1 MSKSTSAIQIEANR
15 KNAQKSIGPKTPE
28 DKRVVAQNALKHG
41 LFSRYLILHDEDP
54 LEYQALLD
62 GLNAALK
69 PVGALE
75 YSLVERI
82 ALALW
87 RQRRLV
93 RSETAAIELDR
104 QDREIAKSVSNRLG
118 IGAYSDEA
126 IKENDLNGFDQ
137 EQVEWCHSVLAECE
151 ALDPAA
157 LTDLDQLKKDVPL
170 IFEQLSS
177 DAEDHRSIPDY
188 LRAEWGNLRDYFDGL
203 IRYCRTEISKVG
215 HRPMIL
221 ALAEMVRSER
231 AILMSDEKDTLAKY
245 QVMLDNEL
253 YKAMKALR
261 EAQEW
266 RMKSIE
272 AIPEANGFVSENASA
287 EIKLPKVALT

>member
-1 MSKSTSAIQIEANR
+1 MGKSTSAIQIEANR
-15 KNAQKSIGPKTPE
+15 KNAQKSTGPKTPE
-28 DKRVVAQNALKHG
+28 GKLAIGRNALKHG
-41 LFSRYLILHDEDP
+41 LFSRCLILHDEDP
-54 LEYQALLD
+54 LEYQALFD
-62 GLNAALK
+62 DLNAALK

-104 QDREIAKSVSNRLG
+104 QDREIARSVSNELG
-118 IGAYSDEA
+118 VGAYSDKA
-126 IKENDLNGFDQ
+126 IKEDDLKGFDQ
-137 EQVEWCHSVLAECE
+137 GHVEWCRSVLTEYE

-157 LTDLDQLKKDVPL
+157 LTDLNRLKKDAPL
-170 IFEQLSS
+170 IFEQLSR
-177 DAEDHRSIPDY
+177 DAKEDHQSILDY
-188 LRAEWGNLRDYFDGL
+188 LRAEWDTPRDYFVDL
-203 IRYCRTEISKVG
+203 IRYCRNEITKAENQ
-215 HRPMIL
+215 PKIL
-221 ALAEMVRSER
+221 AVAEVVRSKR
-231 AILMSDEKDTLAKY
+231 AILMGDERDILAKY
-245 QVMLDNEL
+245 QVMLDNDL

-272 AIPEANGFVSENASA
+272 AVAADGFDPENANFETASHNA
-287 EIKLPKVALT
+287 

>member
-1 MSKSTSAIQIEANR
+1 MGKSTSAIQIEANR
-15 KNAQKSIGPKTPE
+15 KNAQKSTGPKTSE
-28 DKRVVAQNALKHG
+28 GKRVVAQNALKHG

-93 RSETAAIELDR
+93 RSETAAVELDR
-104 QDREIAKSVSNRLG
+104 QDRETADTVSGELRVR
-118 IGAYSDEA
+118 YSDEA
-126 IKENDLNGFDQ
+126 IKEDDLNGFDQ
-137 EQVEWCHSVLAECE
+137 EQVEWCHSVLTEYE

-157 LTDLDQLKKDVPL
+157 LKDLNRLKKDAPL
-170 IFEQLSS
+170 IFEQLSR
-177 DAEDHRSIPDY
+177 DAKEAHQSILDY
-188 LRAEWGNLRDYFDGL
+188 LRAEWDTPRDYFADL
-203 IRYCRTEISKVG
+203 MRYCRNEIAKAEN
-215 HRPMIL
+215 RPKIL
-221 ALAEMVRSER
+221 AVAEMVHSKR
-231 AILMSDEKDTLAKY
+231 AILMGDERDILAKY

-272 AIPEANGFVSENASA
+272 AVAADGFDPENASIETA
-287 EIKLPKVALT
+287 PHNGLNRA